1 MINNKKFVSMIFL
14 VLLCLTACAPN
25 EESISIKERKK
36 TDKSVTFLFNF
47 TSATLDP
54 HTDDNY
60 TAVRAGVGE
69 TLVKISNDLKIKP
82 WLAEKWKTE
91 DNGLTW
97 TFTIRKNITFQN
109 GKALDANAVK
119 SSLQRTIDQSY
130 AMKNA
135 LNIKEMKANGHALTI
150 TLKEPMPKFPSELV
164 HPNTAIIDI
173 DVSNIA
179 KEPIG
184 TGPFQVL
191 TFDQGNQVK
200 LERYEHYWN
209 GKVKLKNAI
218 FAFNEDANARVAALQ
233 SGTADII
240 YRPPLESLGTLQT
253 DSSFKVSGVPS
264 VRTHLLLYNQTNDAL
279 KDENV
284 RKAIDTLLNRKEIV
298 SSIMNNQA
306 AAARGPF
313 LPQFP
318 FADNNANEQRGMPSA
333 KKYLEK
339 AGYQIKNGKTIKNGK
354 PLSLSLVTYSS
365 LPELPLI
372 AQLIQSNAKELG
384 ITIKIHLVEDSDE
397 YVMAKDDWDLALYSL
412 ITAPRGDASYYLST
426 NYLPGGGLNASRIDN
441 DKLTKMIQQL
451 NLTIDDAKR
460 DQLAKQATALI
471 NEEMLTSSIV
481 HPNIVVAY
489 NQKVKNWTTNPSEY
503 YMLTQHLDVTP

>member
-1 MINNKKFVSMIFL
+1 
-14 VLLCLTACAPN
+14 
-25 EESISIKERKK
+25 
-36 TDKSVTFLFNF
+36 
-47 TSATLDP
+47 
-54 HTDDNY
+54 
-60 TAVRAGVGE
+60 
-69 TLVKISNDLKIKP
+69 
-82 WLAEKWKTE
+82 
-91 DNGLTW
+91 
-97 TFTIRKNITFQN
+97 
-109 GKALDANAVK
+109 
-119 SSLQRTIDQSY
+119 
-130 AMKNA
+130 MKNA

-164 HPNTAIIDI
+164 HPNTAIIDV

-179 KEPIG
+179 KKPIG
-184 TGPFQVL
+184 TGPFHVL

-218 FAFNEDANARVAALQ
+218 FAFNEDANARVAGLQ
-233 SGTADII
+233 SGTAGII
-240 YRPPLESLGTLQT
+240 YRPPLESLSTLQEN
-253 DSSFKVSGVPS
+253 SSFKVSGVPS

-279 KDENV
+279 KDETV

-318 FADNNANEQRGMPSA
+318 FADNTASETKGIAYA

-339 AGYQIKNGKTIKNGK
+339 AGYQLKNGK

-384 ITIKIHLVEDSDE
+384 INIKIHLVEDSDE

-426 NYLPGGGLNASRIDN
+426 NYLPGGGLNASRIN
-441 DKLTKMIQQL
+441 DDTLTKMIEQL
-451 NLTIDDAKR
+451 NSTVDDAKR
-460 DQLAKQATALI
+460 DQLAKQPL
-471 NEEMLTSSIV
+471 
-481 HPNIVVAY
+481 
-489 NQKVKNWTTNPSEY
+489 
-503 YMLTQHLDVTP
+503 